1 MRNVWTITSRE
12 LQSYFVSPIAYAIS
26 ALFLVLMGAL
36 FTLNLSFSQDASLR
50 DTFNTMIFVLVLVS
64 PALTMKLL
72 AEEQRMGTI
81 ELLLTSPVQDWQ
93 VVLGKYLGA
102 LILFAVMLLL
112 PTLYY
117 VVLLFAFG
125 SPDFA
130 PIATSYLGMLLLGG
144 SFLAIG
150 VFASSLTQNQI
161 IAFFACFVILL
172 LLWIANAASSFGGV
186 NRLTDALGYLAVTS
200 HTDDFFRGVIDTT
213 HIVYALS
220 IIVVAL
226 FLATQTLQ
234 TRRWR

>member
-12 LQSYFVSPIAYAIS
+12 LQSYFVSPIAYAVS

-50 DTFNTMIFVLVLVS
+50 DTFNTMIFVLILVS

-81 ELLLTSPVQDWQ
+81 ELLLTSPVSDWQ

-102 LILFAVMLLL
+102 LILYAVMLLA

-117 VVLLFAFG
+117 VVLLLAFG
-125 SPDFA
+125 SPDLA

-144 SFLAIG
+144 AFLAIG
-150 VFASSLTQNQI
+150 VFTSALTQNQI
-161 IAFFACFVILL
+161 IAFFASFVIML
-172 LLWIANAASSFGGV
+172 LLWIANAASGFGGV
-186 NRLTDALGYLAVTS
+186 NRLTDALSYLAFTA

-213 HIVYALS
+213 HIVYTLS